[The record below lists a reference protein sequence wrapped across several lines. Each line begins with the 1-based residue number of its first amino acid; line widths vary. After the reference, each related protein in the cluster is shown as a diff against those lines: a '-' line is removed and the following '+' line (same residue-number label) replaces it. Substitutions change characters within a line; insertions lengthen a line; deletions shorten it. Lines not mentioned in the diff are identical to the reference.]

1 MMKSAPTPVQ
11 RLVLVCSFESI
22 SVMPEPPL
30 ELFRRACGLSK
41 PLSLEC
47 EAFGEPDVGPTQHH
61 FDGPFVLIGRDPRS
75 ELVLDHP
82 EISRRHAFF
91 QVIAGRVFCVDLE
104 SRTKLYWEGE
114 SDPRTRGWLDQGRR
128 LAIGPYRVRWA
139 RAEASPALES
149 GLPDPLESRQFGA
162 GEPSP
167 SPLAGLVLPI
177 RTGEEEPLWR
187 LQSSL
192 ALVGRSGA
200 CQLTLSDDSVS
211 RYHAVLVYT
220 ASGVWVVDL
229 WAREGVLVNGVKIR
243 WAWLADGDTLRIGRF
258 TFIIR
263 YQFPPHGISRLDAPL
278 DAGASPS
285 DSELPEKPV
294 PAPISVAKSH
304 SRGTA
309 LAARARNNASLPAPA
324 AASFPRSSRVLVPA
338 LEQGWEPAVQFPPGQ
353 LAIWQQQMQMMESFH
368 NDMILMVQMFV
379 AMHREHLSSV
389 RHELDRVQQLTRELS
404 VLQDK
409 LTPKPGGAEDSP
421 GPAIAK
427 PKETPRSSPKTRPD
441 SPRSMVDPARQ
452 GNQTKSASRTTAD
465 GVSVPRSA
473 PPPRSV
479 ANEPSDVGVPALDDA
494 ELHAVLTKRITEL
507 QRERQGYWQK
517 ILGAIGK

>member
-1 MMKSAPTPVQ
+1 MS
-11 RLVLVCSFESI
+11 ES
-22 SVMPEPPL
+22 PL

-47 EAFGEPDVGPTQHH
+47 EPLGQPDVDPAQYC

-75 ELVLDHP
+75 DLVLNDP
-82 EISRRHAFF
+82 QVSRRHAFF
-91 QVIAGRVFCVDLE
+91 QAIAGRVFCIDLE

-114 SDPRTRGWLDQGRR
+114 SGPRSRGWLDQRRR
-128 LAIGPYRVRWA
+128 LAVGPYGLRWA
-139 RAEASPALES
+139 GSEASPVIES
-149 GLPDPLESRQFGA
+149 VLPNPLESRQSGA
-162 GEPSP
+162 GEPHP

-192 ALVGRSGA
+192 ALIGRCGA

-211 RYHAVLVYT
+211 RYHAVLVHT
-220 ASGVWVVDL
+220 SSGVWVVDL
-229 WAREGVLVNGVKIR
+229 WAREGVLVNGVKVR

-258 TFIIR
+258 TFILR
-263 YQFPPHGISRLDAPL
+263 YEFPPDRISRLDAPL

-285 DSELPEKPV
+285 VSEVPLT
-294 PAPISVAKSH
+294 PAPAQITAATSH
-304 SRGTA
+304 GRGTA
-309 LAARARNNASLPAPA
+309 LAARAVNNSSLPAPA
-324 AASFPRSSRVLVPA
+324 AAAFPRSSRVLVPT
-338 LEQGWEPAVQFPPGQ
+338 LEPGWEPAVQYPPGQ

-389 RHELDRVQQLTRELS
+389 CHELDRVQELTRELS
-404 VLQDK
+404 LLQDK
-409 LTPKPGGAEDSP
+409 LTPKPGSVQVAP
-421 GPAIAK
+421 GPAMAK
-427 PKETPRSSPKTRPD
+427 PKEKPRSSPRARPD
-441 SPRSMVDPARQ
+441 PLRGVVDPAKQ
-452 GNQTKSASRTTAD
+452 AKPKKPAAKTTAD
-465 GVSVPRSA
+465 GVSVPVNA
-473 PPPRSV
+473 PPARLV
-479 ANEPSDVGVPALDDA
+479 ADKVNEPSDGGTPALDDA
-494 ELHAVLTKRITEL
+494 ELHAILTKRITDL